1 MQWMNPYTL
10 VNETEFEN
18 SWTLAIQ
25 LEVCTTKHLNFSFEL
40 SLKSLKHSRFGREF
54 WPTFDIL

>member
-10 VNETEFEN
+10 VNEIEFED

-25 LEVCTTKHLNFSFEL
+25 LEVCTTKNINLSVEL
-40 SLKSLKHSRFGREF
+40 SLKSLNHSLFGRVF
-54 WPTFDIL
+54 SPTFDIL